1 MSCKSSIPSHCGSVL
16 TEELKLTDDAANGA
30 LDVCR
35 LGTNKNLYYAVFQIW
50 YFVSKTVLTFGEKK
64 IALKVKDF
72 FFLKFETEGPES
84 TKFLRPLDLE

>member
-50 YFVSKTVLTFGEKK
+50 YFVSKTVLTFCEKK
-64 IALKVKDF
+64 NAPLIDY
-72 FFLKFETEGPES
+72 FLFEI
-84 TKFLRPLDLE
+84 RD